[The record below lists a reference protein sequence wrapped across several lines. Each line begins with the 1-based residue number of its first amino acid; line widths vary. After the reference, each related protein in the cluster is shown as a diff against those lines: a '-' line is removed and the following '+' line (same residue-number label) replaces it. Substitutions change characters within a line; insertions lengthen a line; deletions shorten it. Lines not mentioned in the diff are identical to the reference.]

1 VAALVEIRRCRN
13 EADELRSIEIYN
25 AVWPHDAVGVA
36 EVRSYKQQVRA
47 WSDQLAWLGGAAVG
61 SASAA
66 IREERPDL
74 AVLLLTVL
82 AGARRVGAGSAL
94 YRAASQWVGE
104 QGIDRLE
111 TIIEEDDPESLAF
124 AERRGFVENERNGRL
139 VLELAG
145 FEPPPIDPPEGVE
158 IVSWAER
165 PELARDL
172 YEVHAQAVPD
182 VPGQEY
188 DDVPSYEHWLQHSMG
203 GAGDRPEATFVAV
216 ADARAV
222 GYAKFSLN
230 SAQPTVAFHDLTGVR
245 RDWRGRGIAGALK
258 RAQIAWAK
266 EQGYERLQTENET
279 RNEPIRR
286 LNERLGYR
294 LEPGRIF
301 LVGPLAGEPVE
312 RPAHSSPT

>member
-1 VAALVEIRRCRN
+1 
-13 EADELRSIEIYN
+13 
-25 AVWPHDAVGVA
+25 
-36 EVRSYKQQVRA
+36 
-47 WSDQLAWLGGAAVG
+47 
-61 SASAA
+61 
-66 IREERPDL
+66 
-74 AVLLLTVL
+74 
-82 AGARRVGAGSAL
+82 
-94 YRAASQWVGE
+94 
-104 QGIDRLE
+104 
-111 TIIEEDDPESLAF
+111 
-124 AERRGFVENERNGRL
+124 
-139 VLELAG
+139 
-145 FEPPPIDPPEGVE
+145 
-158 IVSWAER
+158 
-165 PELARDL
+165 
-172 YEVHAQAVPD
+172 VPD

-216 ADARAV
+216 ADARGV

>member
-1 VAALVEIRRCRN
+1 MAAGVVEIRPCRN

-25 AVWPHDAVGVA
+25 AVWPHEAVGVN
-36 EVRSYKQQVRA
+36 EVRSYKQQVSA

-61 SASAA
+61 SAFAA
-66 IREERPDL
+66 IRAERPDV
-74 AVLLLTVL
+74 AVLLVTVM
-82 AGARRVGAGSAL
+82 AGARLGGAGSAL
-94 YRAASQWVGE
+94 YLAASQWASE

-111 TIIEEDDPESLAF
+111 TIVEEEDPESLAF

-139 VLELAG
+139 VLELADL
-145 FEPPPIDPPEGVE
+145 ELASVDLPEGVE
-158 IVSWAER
+158 IVTWAER
-165 PELARDL
+165 PELARYL
-172 YEVHAQAVPD
+172 YQVYAQAVPD
-182 VPGQEY
+182 VPGQEH
-188 DDVPSYEHWLQHSMG
+188 DDVPSYEHWLRHSMG

-216 ADARAV
+216 ADGRAV

-245 RDWRGRGIAGALK
+245 RDWRGRGIAGGLK

-294 LEPGRIF
+294 LKPGRIF
-301 LVGPLAGEPVE
+301 LVGPLAGEPGHTHQS
-312 RPAHSSPT
+312 AKS